1 VKLLVRQDNRSESLR
16 LERDLEYGIAE
27 YAPGAEVIANGWT
40 LVSGGIDLQNREL
53 EIRFYRVCSE
63 CNRVEREA
71 QATDIPAQCPTCGTF
86 PTGQRARTMKYIVP
100 RGFTTL
106 IDDPVE
112 DVRLYRLKPPPNSE
126 VFLVEGAE
134 PDRFQPHPEF
144 SGISLGYRPD
154 GQLFR
159 ANSGPKGGHFSVC
172 RICGNAKRK
181 TGTHKKPWG
190 PDCNGGKII
199 TDLVCEFRTDTLQIR
214 FDGVRPAP
222 PGVSDRS
229 FWLSL
234 QTAFIAAVADTLVIP
249 RRDLDGTYRSQG
261 EGSSAGELVIYDRV
275 PGGAGYVGRSGR
287 NCLEYW
293 RRRLNASSSVQT
305 LRASWR
311 EAAMPAC
318 GHTGISLAGIFCA
331 ETGSPS
337 GFHLYWKVGEGAES
351 SVRFWRR

>member
-1 VKLLVRQDNRSESLR
+1 MFVFTVEAASKL
-16 LERDLEYGIAE
+16 
-27 YAPGAEVIANGWT
+27 
-40 LVSGGIDLQNREL
+40 GG
-53 EIRFYRVCSE
+53 
-63 CNRVEREA
+63 
-71 QATDIPAQCPTCGTF
+71 
-86 PTGQRARTMKYIVP
+86 VP
-100 RGFTTL
+100 RRRCRAGSVSTT
-106 IDDPVE
+106 P
-112 DVRLYRLKPPPNSE
+112 R
-126 VFLVEGAE
+126 VFRHLA
-134 PDRFQPHPEF
+134 
-144 SGISLGYRPD
+144 GYRPD

-249 RRDLDGTYRSQG
+249 RRDLDGTTAVRAKGPPLANLSFMI
-261 EGSSAGELVIYDRV
+261 GSLAAPAMLAG
-275 PGGAGYVGRSGR
+275 SGR